1 MVTDEAQYI
10 DFEGLAEV
18 AGFVRDVA
26 VAIANREA
34 RLRVDKPRMNPRAP
48 CQQ

>member
-1 MVTDEAQYI
+1 MVIDEARYI

-26 VAIANREA
+26 VAIANREG
-34 RLRVDKPRMNPRAP
+34 RLVVDKPRMNPLAP
-48 CQQ
+48 CLQ